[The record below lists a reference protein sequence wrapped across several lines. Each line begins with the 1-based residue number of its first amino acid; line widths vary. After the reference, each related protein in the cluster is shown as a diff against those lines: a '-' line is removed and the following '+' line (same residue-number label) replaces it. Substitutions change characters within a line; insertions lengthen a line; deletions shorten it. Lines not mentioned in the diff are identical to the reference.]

1 MVSVVAALVI
11 GLWIV
16 FRPHPLVGVRILPD
30 LDIDEVARVD
40 VDGKPILSLQDG
52 KWSID
57 AYDGYPADGK
67 MVAEFFHSLTNL
79 TVWEVE
85 DDPKKIERFREY
97 PFPLTLR
104 DSSGRVLAEL
114 LVGYYKHGVAH
125 SGWVES
131 TFTVDGSYLSFSNEV
146 VAVREPFKMFHGHDL
161 CFDGFADDWLH
172 LILPLR
178 NIYGEAVPP
187 TYECRVFIAGEDERL
202 EFAVLDAP
210 TNGWQYAYSCELADL
225 RDGETVNVERA
236 RQFIRDLRYIPTWE
250 PRRVSR
256 ISKEERAAEKRRRT
270 YVVRSLDGKD
280 SCERTFSLY
289 EGKNG
294 MRLEMDGWDYQVGRN
309 TADALY
315 VKRKDLVLPC
325 KHETRLNTQE
335 GVLIE
340 RRFCPVC
347 A

>member
-250 PRRVSR
+250 PRRFSR
-256 ISKEERAAEKRRRT
+256 ISKEERAAEREDEHMLFARRT
-270 YVVRSLDGKD
+270 GRTVANGRSR
-280 SCERTFSLY
+280 SMRERMKCGSRWMAGTIRS
-289 EGKNG
+289 EGTRRTHCMSK
-294 MRLEMDGWDYQVGRN
+294 GRIWSYHAN
-309 TADALY
+309 N
-315 VKRKDLVLPC
+315 
-325 KHETRLNTQE
+325 ETRLNTQE